1 MEAKKKR
8 RKKKTLTMTMTILLS
23 EEMLGVVDVTSV
35 LLSFLLTTV
44 NWLCSTVVNVVKK
57 IQNFCWQ
64 PLFMNTVPASPEMA
78 IVAGS
83 LTSNSFVKSLTSV
96 SATIGIFT
104 HGGMDTSCAEC
115 CGKPIVIASLE
126 LNTSADATVAMQ
138 MSIWSVEDDHFL
150 VKVRSHEDELL
161 FLVIAR
167 SI

>member
-1 MEAKKKR
+1 MEVKKKR
-8 RKKKTLTMTMTILLS
+8 KKKKTLTMTMTILLF

-35 LLSFLLTTV
+35 LLSFLLTTR
-44 NWLCSTVVNVVKK
+44 NWLCSIAVYVVKK
-57 IQNFCWQ
+57 NFCWQ
-64 PLFMNTVPASPEMA
+64 PLFMNTVPASTEMA
-78 IVAGS
+78 IIAGS
-83 LTSNSFVKSLTSV
+83 LTFNSLVKSFTSV
-96 SATIGIFT
+96 FAAMGIFT

-115 CGKPIVIASLE
+115 CGKPVAIASLE
-126 LNTSADATVAMQ
+126 LNTSTDATVAMQ

>member
-1 MEAKKKR
+1 M
-8 RKKKTLTMTMTILLS
+8 MTMTILLS

-35 LLSFLLTTV
+35 LLSFLLTTI

-57 IQNFCWQ
+57 NFYWQ
-64 PLFMNTVPASPEMA
+64 PLFMNTVLASLEMA

-96 SATIGIFT
+96 STAIGIFT

-115 CGKPIVIASLE
+115 CGKPVAIVSLE
-126 LNTSADATVAMQ
+126 LNTSANATVAMQ
-138 MSIWSVEDDHFL
+138 TSIWSVEDDHFL

-161 FLVIAR
+161 FLVIAH

>member
-1 MEAKKKR
+1 MN
-8 RKKKTLTMTMTILLS
+8 
-23 EEMLGVVDVTSV
+23 SV
-35 LLSFLLTTV
+35 PT
-44 NWLCSTVVNVVKK
+44 
-57 IQNFCWQ
+57 
-64 PLFMNTVPASPEMA
+64 SPEMV

-96 SATIGIFT
+96 SAAIGIFT

-115 CGKPIVIASLE
+115 CGKLVAITSLE
-126 LNTSADATVAMQ
+126 LNTSADAIVAMQ
-138 MSIWSVEDDHFL
+138 TSIWFVEDDHFL

>member
-1 MEAKKKR
+1 
-8 RKKKTLTMTMTILLS
+8 
-23 EEMLGVVDVTSV
+23 
-35 LLSFLLTTV
+35 
-44 NWLCSTVVNVVKK
+44 
-57 IQNFCWQ
+57 
-64 PLFMNTVPASPEMA
+64 MNIVPTSPEMA

-96 SATIGIFT
+96 SAAIGIFT

-115 CGKPIVIASLE
+115 YGKPVAIASLE
-126 LNTSADATVAMQ
+126 FNTSADATIAMQ

-161 FLVIAR
+161 FLVSPH

>member
-1 MEAKKKR
+1 
-8 RKKKTLTMTMTILLS
+8 MTILLS

-35 LLSFLLTTV
+35 LLSFLLTTI
-44 NWLCSTVVNVVKK
+44 NWLCSTAINVVKK
-57 IQNFCWQ
+57 NFCWQ
-64 PLFMNTVPASPEMA
+64 PLFMNIVPASPEMA

-96 SATIGIFT
+96 SAAIGIFT

-115 CGKPIVIASLE
+115 YGKPVAITSLK
-126 LNTSADATVAMQ
+126 LNTSANATVAMQ

-150 VKVRSHEDELL
+150 VNVHSHEDELL

>member
-1 MEAKKKR
+1 MI
-8 RKKKTLTMTMTILLS
+8 MTILLS

-35 LLSFLLTTV
+35 LLSFLLTTI
-44 NWLCSTVVNVVKK
+44 NWLCSTTVNVMKK
-57 IQNFCWQ
+57 NFCWQ
-64 PLFMNTVPASPEMA
+64 PLFMNIVPASPEMA

-96 SATIGIFT
+96 SAAIGIFT
-104 HGGMDTSCAEC
+104 HGGMDISCAEC
-115 CGKPIVIASLE
+115 CGKPIAIASLE

-138 MSIWSVEDDHFL
+138 TSIWSVEDDHFL
-150 VKVRSHEDELL
+150 VKVCSHKDELL

>member
-1 MEAKKKR
+1 M
-8 RKKKTLTMTMTILLS
+8 S

-35 LLSFLLTTV
+35 LLSFLLITI
-44 NWLCSTVVNVVKK
+44 NWLCSTAVNVVKK
-57 IQNFCWQ
+57 NFCWQ
-64 PLFMNTVPASPEMA
+64 PLFMNIVLASPEMA

-83 LTSNSFVKSLTSV
+83 LISNSFVKSLTSV

-115 CGKPIVIASLE
+115 CGKPIAIASLE

-138 MSIWSVEDDHFL
+138 MSIWFMEDDHFM
-150 VKVRSHEDELL
+150 VKVRSHEAELL

>member
-8 RKKKTLTMTMTILLS
+8 KKKKTLMMTMTILLS

-35 LLSFLLTTV
+35 LLSFLFTTI
-44 NWLCSTVVNVVKK
+44 NWLCSTIVNVVKK
-57 IQNFCWQ
+57 NFCWQ
-64 PLFMNTVPASPEMA
+64 PLFMNTVPASLEMA

-96 SATIGIFT
+96 SVAIGIFT

-115 CGKPIVIASLE
+115 CGKPVAITSLE
-126 LNTSADATVAMQ
+126 LNTSADVIVAMQ
-138 MSIWSVEDDHFL
+138 MSIWSVENDHFL

>member
-1 MEAKKKR
+1 MMEA
-8 RKKKTLTMTMTILLS
+8 KKKTLTMTMTILLF
-23 EEMLGVVDVTSV
+23 EEMLGVVDVTSI
-35 LLSFLLTTV
+35 LLSFLLTTI
-44 NWLCSTVVNVVKK
+44 NWLCSIAVNVVKK
-57 IQNFCWQ
+57 NFCWQ

-96 SATIGIFT
+96 FATIGIFT

-115 CGKPIVIASLE
+115 CGKPIAIASLE

-138 MSIWSVEDDHFL
+138 TSIWSMEDDHFL

-161 FLVIAR
+161 F
-167 SI
+167 